1 LFNVFRRRSDV
12 VVEKKFF
19 FVFCSIFICSLLC
32 SFCLVLIESLFQV
45 YAHYLLMK
53 VFIYFFALY
62 FVEDDL

>member
-1 LFNVFRRRSDV
+1 
-12 VVEKKFF
+12 
-19 FVFCSIFICSLLC
+19 
-32 SFCLVLIESLFQV
+32 V